1 MMTEWLEFSTEWGYW
16 INPGTFRMVRVKKSV
31 LVGAVVLIKSRET
44 LDTGNTV
51 IVTDYGVAKSEGVE
65 GKTKKEAS
73 AILTQQM
80 VTYMKE
86 KEMYPPKTNIKKI
99 YENGNVDLAYAP
111 SEYDTFNLRFTP
123 LLVNVN
129 VEEFLDD
136 LKQFIETDKEG
147 EPWRI
152 EAAKSGRSTCRT
164 CGEKIPKDS
173 LRLGEPDFYEDHLS
187 YRWHHLRCAVQLLE
201 GTEPSSLSGYDE
213 LTDSQVEELEA
224 LFN

>member
-86 KEMYPPKTNIKKI
+86 KEM
-99 YENGNVDLAYAP
+99 
-111 SEYDTFNLRFTP
+111 LRFQIRSNQDTYFDTIDKKNQKIME
-123 LLVNVN
+123 LRNE
-129 VEEFLDD
+129 VETLQQQ
-136 LKQFIETDKEG
+136 L
-147 EPWRI
+147 RI
-152 EAAKSGRSTCRT
+152 INDTG
-164 CGEKIPKDS
+164 
-173 LRLGEPDFYEDHLS
+173 S
-187 YRWHHLRCAVQLLE
+187 YYR
-201 GTEPSSLSGYDE
+201 
-213 LTDSQVEELEA
+213 
-224 LFN
+224 